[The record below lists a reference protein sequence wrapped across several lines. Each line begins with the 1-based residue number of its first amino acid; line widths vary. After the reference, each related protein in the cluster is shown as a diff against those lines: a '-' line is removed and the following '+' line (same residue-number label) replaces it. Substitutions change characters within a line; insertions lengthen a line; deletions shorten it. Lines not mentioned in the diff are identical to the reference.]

1 MKNAA
6 SFDLIIPE
14 EVEAKIRHLCSK
26 VHDVEWSGT
35 LFYTVE
41 GSLDDGTFKATCVD
55 ICVMDI
61 GTSGYTEFKDTE
73 DIIAYRLDHRDTLL
87 REGVY
92 EALIHSHNN
101 MSAFFSGTDQST
113 LLSEGSDLN
122 HFLSLIVCN
131 AGQYVARITR
141 KLKTRTKAEAHI
153 VYTKTV
159 EYDSYENRKVIV
171 SDGETSETD
180 RTEEREEVVVEY
192 FELNINKTPV
202 EEPFRELDERLDEIK
217 RGKYRY
223 RPTPS
228 YSYQP
233 GVHQI
238 GGYQSPILNA
248 QGEPYKRTE
257 TPAKEEK
264 EPENPR
270 QLSMFSQEEE
280 YQEGPSFPVKTP
292 QDDDFVEFYTVEKV
306 PFQIVKTLCTQ
317 LLLGSI
323 LATQQANINLNTWV
337 EKMDK
342 VYAKRFG
349 DFSDPTGYE
358 ALRLRNWIG
367 QLIENIIGYSVDKD
381 YEDKIAD
388 KYGLGDDYDYEDS
401 DAFIHLYACDM
412 ITFLEDLPDSEV
424 KDMMIEVLTEQM
436 PYEYSH

>member
-1 MKNAA
+1 MKNAV

-73 DIIAYRLDHRDTLL
+73 DIIAYRFDHRDTLL
-87 REGVY
+87 KEGVY

-101 MSAFFSGTDQST
+101 MNAFFSGTDQST

-159 EYDSYENRKVIV
+159 EYDSYENRKVVI
-171 SDGETSETD
+171 SDSETSETD
-180 RTEEREEVVVEY
+180 KTEEREEVVVEY

-202 EEPFRELDERLDEIK
+202 EEPFRELDERLEEIK

-223 RPTPS
+223 RPVTS
-228 YSYQP
+228 Y
-233 GVHQI
+233 
-238 GGYQSPILNA
+238 GYQTMGYPSPILNA
-248 QGEPYKRTE
+248 QGEPYKRVE
-257 TPAKEEK
+257 TPIKEEN

-280 YQEGPSFPVKTP
+280 YQEEPSFPVKTS
-292 QDDDFVEFYTVEKV
+292 QDDDFVEFYTVENV
-306 PFQIVKTLCTQ
+306 PSEIIKTLCTQ

-323 LATQQANINLNTWV
+323 LVTPQSNINLNTWV

-349 DFSDPTGYE
+349 DFSDPTSYE
-358 ALRLRNWIG
+358 ALRLKNWIG
-367 QLIENIIGYSVDKD
+367 QFIENIISYSVDKD

-388 KYGLGDDYDYEDS
+388 KYGLGADYDYEDS

-424 KDMMIEVLTEQM
+424 KDMMIEVLTKQM